1 MQIDQ
6 RRLNTMS
13 EHILEARH
21 ETATADFFGLVK
33 DGAPALELERQA
45 LRTAS
50 PFLHVPAHLMVKP
63 DGDIR
68 SVNYDHTI
76 LGVWRSVR
84 MSKMMPK
91 GYELLPA
98 AQAMWY
104 LPQGLDIWSQ
114 IQCEFPG
121 HYSREQEKCPEINIQ
136 GPRQHFEEY
145 PPIREGSFEDR
156 LLGLWESIHA
166 GDKVRAFQL
175 FLGLADE
182 ACGDDEKR
190 RRVESQVLFA
200 GIVDLPGP
208 RQLTG
213 LLVNPAH
220 KAIRARAMVDIAN
233 AVGWENA
240 YPAFFVVIPDLAN
253 NPRNH
258 DLFETAHSL
267 LRANF
272 GPDYHAMRSA
282 NTTTIGEREAERFI
296 DVMLHAEPGVLFS
309 HIIGL
314 LREGISLVS
323 INDAAILAAARI
335 QGRLEQPGT
344 VQGFFNSGHCLDY
357 ANVIGLWLRR
367 YDHQHQMK
375 AAFFAPHFV
384 NDTAR
389 FVRDRVP
396 RDPAMEFEYQ
406 PSAFKEKADR
416 LSLKNTLV
424 EMAKA
429 CDAQDAPLAT
439 AMVDSYMRRTP
450 DRQGIIDTMVFDSAK
465 WEGDPH
471 IARCA
476 MTHHEEYQHSTL
488 PMPMRDDLF
497 RSWVRYVSRC
507 KKRSVEFNCVGLY
520 EEMLLK

>member
-1 MQIDQ
+1 MNIDQ
-6 RRLNTMS
+6 RLLNTMS

-21 ETATADFFGLVK
+21 DAATADFCNLVK

-50 PFLHVPAHLMVKP
+50 PFLHVPAHVMVKP

-84 MSKMMPK
+84 MGKMMPP

-121 HYSREQEKCPEINIQ
+121 HYSREQEKCPEITIK
-136 GPRQHFEEY
+136 GPRKHFDEY
-145 PPIREGSFEDR
+145 PPIREGSFADR
-156 LLGLWESIHA
+156 LLGLFEAIYS

-182 ACGDDEKR
+182 ALEDESKR
-190 RRVESQVLFA
+190 RAIESQVLFA

-233 AVGWENA
+233 AVGWQNA

-258 DLFETAHSL
+258 DLFETAHAL

-272 GPDYHAMRSA
+272 GPEYHGMRKT
-282 NTTTIGEREAERFI
+282 NTGLIGEREAEQFI
-296 DVMLHAEPGVLFS
+296 DVMLHGEPGQLFE
-309 HIIGL
+309 HILGL
-314 LREGISLVS
+314 LREGASLVA
-323 INDAAILAAARI
+323 INDVAILAAARVMNRI
-335 QGRLEQPGT
+335 EQPGT
-344 VQGFFNSGHCLDY
+344 LQGFFNAGHCLDY
-357 ANVIGLWLRR
+357 ANVIGFWLRN
-367 YDHQHQMK
+367 YDHHHQVK

-389 FVRDRVP
+389 FIRYRVP
-396 RDPAMEFEYQ
+396 RDPTQEFDVQ
-406 PSAFKEKADR
+406 PSAYRDRADR
-416 LSLKNTLV
+416 LSLKKTLV
-424 EMAKA
+424 ELSRA

-439 AMVDSYMRRTP
+439 ALVDSYMRRTP
-450 DRQGIIDTMVFDSAK
+450 DRQPLIDTMVFESAK

-476 MTHHEEYQHSTL
+476 MTHHEEWLHSTL
-488 PMPMRDDLF
+488 PVPLRDDLF
-497 RSWVRYVSRC
+497 RSWVRYVSRA
-507 KKRSVEFNCVGLY
+507 KKRSYEFNCVSIY
-520 EEMLLK
+520 EQTLLG